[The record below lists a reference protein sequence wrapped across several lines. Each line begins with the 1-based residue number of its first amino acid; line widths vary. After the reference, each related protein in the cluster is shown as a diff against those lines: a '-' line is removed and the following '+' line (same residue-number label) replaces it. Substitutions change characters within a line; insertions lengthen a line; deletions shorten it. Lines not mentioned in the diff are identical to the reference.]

1 MADVENCG
9 SSKSYMTTSKEVKK
23 KKKKSNT
30 GLSLRFYSILVV
42 NSCDV
47 RKNYLF
53 NICLLNMKVLQT

>member
-1 MADVENCG
+1 MADVEKCG
-9 SSKSYMTTSKEVKK
+9 SSKSYVTTSKKVK